1 MLTLRATRTRRPARS
16 ISISVRLVSSS
27 SNASSRM
34 RAPSSLALGVA
45 VGLFSGW
52 GAIFS
57 IGIFEG
63 IDGDASG
70 GWLYIG
76 FLGADFGGKAAD
88 GEPVSVDTE
97 AAQSC
102 EGCLGGEGMVA
113 EIFAGMDIADM
124 QFNGGDFHRFQGVVE
139 GNPGE
144 RKAPRAAYDC
154 V

>member
-1 MLTLRATRTRRPARS
+1 MLRLRASRSGRRGGS

-52 GAIFS
+52 RAIFS
-57 IGIFEG
+57 IRIFQG
-63 IDGDASG
+63 IDADASG

-113 EIFAGMDIADM
+113 EIFPGSDISDM
-124 QFNGGDFHRFQGVVE
+124 QFNGGDFHRYQCIEECNRGK
-139 GNPGE
+139 G
-144 RKAPRAAYDC
+144 
-154 V
+154 